1 MASGEKMVKALGEGL
16 TNSSSAVVDHLPIHP
31 EVKDLSC
38 VAADGIRCENGKNV
52 GRSFDKQW

>member
-1 MASGEKMVKALGEGL
+1 MVKALGEGL